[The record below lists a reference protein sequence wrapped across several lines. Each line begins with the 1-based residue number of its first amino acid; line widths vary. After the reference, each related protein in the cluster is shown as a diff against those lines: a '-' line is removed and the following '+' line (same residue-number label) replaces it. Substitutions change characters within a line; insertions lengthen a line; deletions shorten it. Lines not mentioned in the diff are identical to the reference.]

1 MYIKLYEREE
11 RDLGI
16 FHYCMKRDN
25 KEQFA
30 NYLLGNPE
38 MIKADIEEWA
48 KRREEEAVTKVM
60 QNMLR
65 GFPAIGFK
73 DL

>member
-38 MIKADIEEWA
+38 MIKADPFPSIA
-48 KRREEEAVTKVM
+48 TNKKVIAPGNI
-60 QNMLR
+60 Q
-65 GFPAIGFK
+65 
-73 DL
+73 